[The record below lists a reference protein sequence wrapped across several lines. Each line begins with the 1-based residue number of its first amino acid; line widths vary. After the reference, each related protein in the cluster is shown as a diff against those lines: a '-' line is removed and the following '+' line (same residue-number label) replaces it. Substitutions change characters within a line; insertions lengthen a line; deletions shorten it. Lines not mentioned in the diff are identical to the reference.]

1 MFLIIIITI
10 GVIAG
15 RGYTTRVQAP
25 ISQDPQVD
33 DTTLQPVQGGVGL
46 DNTVAGHLHCYIH
59 AVFRR
64 FPVKRTALQRSPA
77 AEVQFR
83 RSAGGGRFFW

>member
-1 MFLIIIITI
+1 
-10 GVIAG
+10 
-15 RGYTTRVQAP
+15 
-25 ISQDPQVD
+25 VD
-33 DTTLQPVQGGVGL
+33 DTALQPVQGGMGL
-46 DNTVAGHLHCYIH
+46 DNTVAGHLHRHIH

-64 FPVKRTALQRSPA
+64 FPAKRTALQRSQA